1 VREEKA
7 GSGAVDDGW
16 TLFMTSTTAPRGGLP
31 DMHPHQLQHAFVT
44 SWRAGG
50 NENEVMLVVERIRT
64 MIDRD
69 TKPESTDAGVL
80 GGLERLWDRSEEVVG
95 VLQA

>member
-1 VREEKA
+1 
-7 GSGAVDDGW
+7 
-16 TLFMTSTTAPRGGLP
+16 LP

-69 TKPESTDAGVL
+69 TKATAAHGTRAIRAS
-80 GGLERLWDRSEEVVG
+80 DRPRR
-95 VLQA
+95 